1 MGTAV
6 NNSSLDKER
15 LMTVA
20 EKKSKL
26 RADIASLEMQMAF
39 ASRYGRW
46 DEVESMLHEYALK
59 YAALKI
65 LYVGKNK

>member
-1 MGTAV
+1 
-6 NNSSLDKER
+6 
-15 LMTVA
+15 MTVA